1 MYVSVCSVSIDYRL
15 VDNQMLERDLL
26 TTDRHTDKDGEAEVS
41 FLAMLSRELWCERG
55 QAGESDTRFP
65 IGVLSLC

>member
-1 MYVSVCSVSIDYRL
+1 MYVSMCSESIDYRL
-15 VDNQMLERDLL
+15 VDNQMLGRDLL
-26 TTDRHTDKDGEAEVS
+26 TTDRHIDKDGKAKVS
-41 FLAMLSRELWCERG
+41 FLAMLFRERG

>member
-1 MYVSVCSVSIDYRL
+1 
-15 VDNQMLERDLL
+15 MLRPELL
-26 TTDRHTDKDGEAEVS
+26 TTDRNTDKDGKQEVS
-41 FLAMLSRELWCERG
+41 LLPTLCREQWCERG